1 MSKCLVTKHKAVV
14 DNPNLP
20 DLGTIICS
28 SELSSFETEEEN
40 LKKHSFKVFYYNKRM
55 FLFTIMLNLLIHIL
69 NQLELLYSLITI

>member
-20 DLGTIICS
+20 ELGTIICS

-40 LKKHSFKVFYYNKRM
+40 LKKNI
-55 FLFTIMLNLLIHIL
+55 FLK
-69 NQLELLYSLITI
+69 